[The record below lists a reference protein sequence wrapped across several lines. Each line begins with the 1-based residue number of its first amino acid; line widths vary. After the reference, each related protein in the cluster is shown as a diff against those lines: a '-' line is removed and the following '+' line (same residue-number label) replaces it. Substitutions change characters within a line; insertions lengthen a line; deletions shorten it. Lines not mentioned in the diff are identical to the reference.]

1 MKPLELKMTDRES
14 NPPGTYF
21 DRVNKV
27 KLFLNLLL
35 IAVAFLACY
44 VEDIYLFYRPPQPG
58 QTAFLTFRSQTPFDF
73 DQKKIFSSLRDAAI
87 SRHVPIYVYDQDK
100 VAAAKSK
107 MAAFSD
113 EVFKDR
119 LAKGNTGRADL
130 MRYLRQ
136 EFGVKVSWD
145 DAGRL
150 LKYPD
155 LKHLLSGLQ
164 TILESIS
171 QSKIVED
178 PGPLKGK
185 MTARG
190 SLP

>member
-1 MKPLELKMTDRES
+1 MKPLELKTTDRES

-58 QTAFLTFRSQTPFDF
+58 QTAFLTFRSQSPFDF
-73 DQKKIFSSLRDAAI
+73 DQQKIYGSLRDAAVA
-87 SRHVPIYVYDQDK
+87 RHIPIYVYDQNR

-119 LAKGNTGRADL
+119 LAKGNTGRAAL
-130 MRYLRQ
+130 VSYLKQ

-150 LKYPD
+150 LRYPD
-155 LKHLLSGLQ
+155 LKNLLSGLQ
-164 TILESIS
+164 TIQESIS
-171 QSKIVED
+171 RE
-178 PGPLKGK
+178 
-185 MTARG
+185 
-190 SLP
+190 